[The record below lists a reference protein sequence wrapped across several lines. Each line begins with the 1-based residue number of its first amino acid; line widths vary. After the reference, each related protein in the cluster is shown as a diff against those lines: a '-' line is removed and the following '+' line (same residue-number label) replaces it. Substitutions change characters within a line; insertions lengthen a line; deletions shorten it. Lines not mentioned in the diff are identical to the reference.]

1 MPLWQALGVE
11 CQKLMSLDHNFIDS
25 WKFYN
30 PVELFVGSGSR
41 RMLLERQ
48 HQRMLIIS
56 TKRGRSQFSSDNILG
71 KISGDGIL
79 WVDSVVENPSLQ
91 YLQQEVD
98 QLKGAPFDTVLA
110 FGGGSALDAA
120 KVINLMLSNECRQYS
135 ISELIKSPS
144 LYDKAKLK
152 PLYAMPTTS
161 GTGSE
166 VTPFA
171 TIWDLTEKKKF
182 SLSGDL
188 IFPTTAFIDSDLTV
202 DIPRMTAISTGLDVL
217 SHALESIWNK
227 NANPI
232 TFSYA
237 SHALKLCFQALPD
250 IAVDNYGTKTRKQMS
265 EASLFAGLAISHTRT
280 ALSHSISYP
289 ITSHFGVPHGFAC
302 AFTLVAV
309 MRLNLMAED
318 GRFSRLSRELCGD
331 SDPLNLYYLVQNICR
346 LLEVSKENKKY
357 IPNQESLL
365 ALEAEMYA
373 PGRFENNLMKSFR
386 IN

>member
-1 MPLWQALGVE
+1 MV
-11 CQKLMSLDHNFIDS
+11 SLDHNFIDP

-41 RMLLERQ
+41 RMLLEKW
-48 HQRMLIIS
+48 HQRILIIS
-56 TKRGRSQFSSDNILG
+56 TKRGRSQFSSDKILRE
-71 KISGDGIL
+71 ISSDSIL
-79 WVDSVVENPSLQ
+79 WVDSVVENPNLQ

-98 QLKGAPFDTVLA
+98 QLRGAQYDAVLA
-110 FGGGSALDAA
+110 FGGGSAIDAA
-120 KVINLMLSNECRQYS
+120 KVINLMLSNECQQYS
-135 ISELIKSPS
+135 INELLKSPL
-144 LYDKAKLK
+144 LYDRAKLK

-161 GTGSE
+161 GAGSE

-171 TIWDLTEKKKF
+171 TIWDSAKKKKF
-182 SLSGDL
+182 SLSGNL
-188 IFPTTAFIDSDLTV
+188 MFPTTAFIDSDLTF

-227 NANPI
+227 NANPM

-237 SHALKLCFQALPD
+237 SHALKLCFQALPN
-250 IAVDNYGTKTRKQMS
+250 IAVNNYDSKTRKQMS

-302 AFTLVAV
+302 AFTLAAV
-309 MRLNLMAED
+309 MRNNLMAED
-318 GRFSRLSRELCGD
+318 GRFSRLARDLCGD
-331 SDPLNLYYLVQNICR
+331 SDPLNLLYLVQNICR
-346 LLEVSKENKKY
+346 LLEVSKEVKKY
-357 IPNQESLL
+357 IPNKESLL

-373 PGRFENNLMKSFR
+373 PGRFENNLMKVSGLTT
-386 IN
+386 ILLESWQEA

>member
-11 CQKLMSLDHNFIDS
+11 CQQLISREHNFIEP
-25 WKFYN
+25 WKFFN
-30 PVELFVGSGSR
+30 PVELIFGSGSR
-41 RMLLERQ
+41 SMLLERW
-48 HQRMLIIS
+48 HQRILIIS
-56 TKRGRSQFSSDNILG
+56 SKRGRSQFSSDKILG
-71 KISGDGIL
+71 QISRDNIL
-79 WVDSVVENPSLQ
+79 WVDSVVENPSMQ

-98 QLKGAPFDTVLA
+98 KLRGAKFDTVLA
-110 FGGGSALDAA
+110 FGGGSAIDAA
-120 KVINLMLSNECRQYS
+120 KAINLMLSNECRNHS
-135 ISELIKSPS
+135 ISELLKSPS
-144 LYDKAKLK
+144 LYEKAKLK

-188 IFPTTAFIDSDLTV
+188 MFPTTAFIDSDLTL
-202 DIPRMTAISTGLDVL
+202 DMPRMTAISTGLDVL

-227 NANPI
+227 KANPI

-250 IAVDNYGTKTRKQMS
+250 MAVDNYGTKTRKQMS

-289 ITSHFGVPHGFAC
+289 ITTHFGVPHGFAC
-302 AFTLVAV
+302 AFTLAAV
-309 MRLNLMAED
+309 MRHNLMAED
-318 GRFSRLSRELCGD
+318 GRFSRLARDLCGD

-346 LLEVSKENKKY
+346 LL
-357 IPNQESLL
+357 
-365 ALEAEMYA
+365 
-373 PGRFENNLMKSFR
+373 
-386 IN
+386 

>member
-1 MPLWQALGVE
+1 MI
-11 CQKLMSLDHNFIDS
+11 SLDHNFIDP

-41 RMLLERQ
+41 RMLIERW
-48 HQRMLIIS
+48 HQRVLIIS
-56 TKRGRSQFSSDNILG
+56 TKRGRSQFSSDKILG
-71 KISGDGIL
+71 EISSDSIL

-98 QLKGAPFDTVLA
+98 QLRGAQFDAVLA
-110 FGGGSALDAA
+110 FGGGSAIDAA
-120 KVINLMLSNECRQYS
+120 KVINLMLSNECRHHS
-135 ISELIKSPS
+135 ISELLKSPS

-188 IFPTTAFIDSDLTV
+188 MFPTAAFIDSDLTF
-202 DIPRMTAISTGLDVL
+202 DMPRMTTISTGLDVL

-232 TFSYA
+232 TFCHA
-237 SHALKLCFQALPD
+237 SHALKLCFQALPN
-250 IAVDNYGTKTRKQMS
+250 IAVDSYNDKTREQMS

-302 AFTLVAV
+302 AFTLAAV
-309 MRLNLMAED
+309 MRHNLMAED

-331 SDPLNLYYLVQNICR
+331 PDPLNLLSLVQNICQ
-346 LLEVSKENKKY
+346 LLEVSTEIKKY
-357 IPNQESLL
+357 IPNKESLL
-365 ALEAEMYA
+365 ALEAEMYT
-373 PGRFENNLMKSFR
+373 PGRFENNLMKVSGL
-386 IN
+386 IEILLDSWQEA